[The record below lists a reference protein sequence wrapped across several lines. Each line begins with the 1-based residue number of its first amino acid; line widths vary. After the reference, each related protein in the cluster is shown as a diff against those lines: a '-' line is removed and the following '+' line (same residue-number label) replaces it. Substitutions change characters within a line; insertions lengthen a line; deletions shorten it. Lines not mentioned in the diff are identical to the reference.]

1 MRVPFARSCR
11 AVLFFLIVLSSIHA
25 FAQRTATVVG
35 KVYDAQAQPVAGATV
50 TLVELRRSVVT
61 AADGSF
67 RFENVPPRHY
77 HVRAESSRLG
87 FTLGEA
93 DVQAGETR
101 TVEIVID
108 PLVHAEEIVVT
119 ASADSRRESEV
130 YQPVNV
136 LSDEDLAARLQPTIG
151 ETLAQ
156 EPGVASSS
164 FGAGASRP
172 VIRGLG
178 ADRVRVLEEG
188 VGTGDVSN
196 VSPDHAVSV
205 DPASATQ
212 IEIVRGPATLLYG
225 SNAVGGVV
233 NVISERVPSEAVAQ
247 KVTGYVDFRYAS
259 AAEEKS
265 NALSLNGG
273 LGKFAWHADLSL
285 RDTNDYA
292 IPGGTLENSA
302 MQ

>member
-1 MRVPFARSCR
+1 MRVPLARFGR
-11 AVLFFLIVLSSIHA
+11 AILLFLVVFPV

-35 KVYDAQAQPVAGATV
+35 KVYDPQAQPVAGATV

-61 AADGSF
+61 AADGTF

-136 LSDEDLAARLQPTIG
+136 LGDEELAARLQPTIG

-156 EPGVASSS
+156 EPGVSSSS

-178 ADRVRVLEEG
+178 ADRIRVLEEG

-196 VSPDHAVSV
+196 IGPDHAVSV
-205 DPASATQ
+205 DPSNAEQ

-233 NVISERVPSEAVAQ
+233 NVISNRIPSRAVTDPLT
-247 KVTGYVDFRYAS
+247 VTIDSR
-259 AAEEKS
+259 
-265 NALSLNGG
+265 
-273 LGKFAWHADLSL
+273 
-285 RDTNDYA
+285 
-292 IPGGTLENSA
+292 
-302 MQ
+302 

>member
-50 TLVELRRSVVT
+50 TLVELRRSVIS

-67 RFENVPPRHY
+67 RFDNVPPRHY
-77 HVRAESSRLG
+77 HVRAESNRLG

-93 DVQAGETR
+93 DVAAGETR

-136 LSDEDLAARLQPTIG
+136 MSDEELATRIQPTLG

-156 EPGVASSS
+156 EPGVTSTS

-178 ADRVRVLEEG
+178 ADRIRVLEEG

-205 DPASATQ
+205 DPSSAKQ

-233 NVISERVPSEAVAQ
+233 NVISDRVPSERNASAI
-247 KVTGYVDFRYAS
+247 GGNVDLRYAS
-259 AAEEKS
+259 AAEEKGS
-265 NALSLNGG
+265 AVALNGG
-273 LGKFAWHADLSL
+273 IGSL
-285 RDTNDYA
+285 
-292 IPGGTLENSA
+292 
-302 MQ
+302 